1 MGICVACS
9 RPALQHGQ
17 WLKRGALA
25 ADGRFV
31 VERIAVAELPIT
43 DVPPFRYAIW
53 PLTSGGVVLV
63 VNAGREVAL
72 GWQLDVDLGARDT
85 PCSASRR
92 IATDWGQPRRGRVNA
107 ICSGVIDTPMQDTF
121 VERVASLRG
130 VSVEELGRL
139 RNATVP
145 LGHAASAD
153 ECAGAI

>member
-1 MGICVACS
+1 MCVACS

-43 DVPPFRYAIW
+43 DVPHFRYAIW
-53 PLTSGGVVLV
+53 PPTSGGVVLV
-63 VNAGREVAL
+63 VDAGREVAL

-92 IATDWGQPRRGRVNA
+92 IATN
-107 ICSGVIDTPMQDTF
+107 
-121 VERVASLRG
+121 
-130 VSVEELGRL
+130 
-139 RNATVP
+139 
-145 LGHAASAD
+145 
-153 ECAGAI
+153 